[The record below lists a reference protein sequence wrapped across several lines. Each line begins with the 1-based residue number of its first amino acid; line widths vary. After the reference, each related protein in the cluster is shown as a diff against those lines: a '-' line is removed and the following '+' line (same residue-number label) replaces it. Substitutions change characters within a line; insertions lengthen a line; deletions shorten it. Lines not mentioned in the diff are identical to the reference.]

1 MQNARLDLKA
11 RLTAM
16 FNPLG
21 YVNCEDAEQS
31 RRLGAV
37 VWAEM
42 ERHGIAPT
50 PRAYELWFTCRSGVN
65 AQLTLRLTGLLER
78 SETLTP
84 AVLDTLHSEFLAHAD
99 ISVAA
104 LDQGAGEIQRAAQN
118 LAEQVAGSQ
127 AAITG
132 YGNTLAHWAQ
142 HLGDEPSMG
151 GLIGAVSALT
161 AETTRA
167 SERNR
172 ELEQQLSASAA
183 RIFRLWQSLAE
194 VKQETTTD
202 ALTGIANR
210 RAFQASLK
218 RVLAQ
223 SRTEPSSATSVLLL
237 DIDHFKHFNDS
248 SGHSTGDLILRL
260 VARLLTDN
268 SKGRDTVACY
278 GGEEFA
284 ILLSGAD
291 LKAAATVARQICQAL
306 SSKRLVMKGSQ
317 QAIGHITISIG
328 VAQHRA
334 GRVWLP

>member
-104 LDQGAGEIQRAAQN
+104 LDQGAGEIQRAAQS

-172 ELEQQLSASAA
+172 
-183 RIFRLWQSLAE
+183 
-194 VKQETTTD
+194 
-202 ALTGIANR
+202 AL
-210 RAFQASLK
+210 
-218 RVLAQ
+218 
-223 SRTEPSSATSVLLL
+223 
-237 DIDHFKHFNDS
+237 
-248 SGHSTGDLILRL
+248 
-260 VARLLTDN
+260 
-268 SKGRDTVACY
+268 
-278 GGEEFA
+278 
-284 ILLSGAD
+284 
-291 LKAAATVARQICQAL
+291 
-306 SSKRLVMKGSQ
+306 
-317 QAIGHITISIG
+317 
-328 VAQHRA
+328 
-334 GRVWLP
+334 GRVVI